1 MAKRRRAS
9 SKDLAG
15 TRDLILKAAEEVF
28 AEKGY
33 TGARVAEIAKR
44 AGMDKRLIFYYFS
57 TKQGLYANILE
68 DFFEKAEPVFD
79 EFLRRRKDMAQK
91 LDLARFL
98 ENTTEFIYAN
108 RNPVRILFREFLDGG
123 VLLEEL
129 LPGRILPIFRLWR
142 EYYSR
147 FFSTPRGSPREA
159 DHMLLTL
166 SGMSLFYFLVVPLM
180 EQVWQGDP
188 LHPDRLSERKAFLK
202 RRTRGIVK

>member
-1 MAKRRRAS
+1 MARRRKS
-9 SKDLAG
+9 ESQDLEG
-15 TRDLILKAAEEVF
+15 TRDRILKAAEQVF

-44 AGMDKRLIFYYFS
+44 SGMDKRLIFYYFS
-57 TKQGLYANILE
+57 NKQGLYSHILE
-68 DFFEKAEPVFD
+68 DFFKRVEPVFE

-98 ENTTEFIYAN
+98 ENTTEFIQAN

-129 LPGRILPIFRLWR
+129 LPERILPIFGLWR
-142 EYYSR
+142 EYYPR

-180 EQVWQGDP
+180 DQVWEEDP
-188 LHPDRLSERKAFLK
+188 LDKGRLSERKEFL
-202 RRTRGIVK
+202 RRRAKGLIK

>member
-1 MAKRRRAS
+1 MARRRRAS

-44 AGMDKRLIFYYFS
+44 AGMDKRLIFYYFR

-98 ENTTEFIYAN
+98 ENTTEFIQAN

-123 VLLEEL
+123 VLLAAL

-180 EQVWQGDP
+180 EQVWQEDP

>member
-1 MAKRRRAS
+1 MARRRKSAS
-9 SKDLAG
+9 QDLEG
-15 TRDLILKAAEEVF
+15 TRDRILKAAEQVF

-44 AGMDKRLIFYYFS
+44 SGMDKRLIFYYFS
-57 TKQGLYANILE
+57 NKQGLYSHILE
-68 DFFEKAEPVFD
+68 DFFQRAEPVFD

-98 ENTTEFIYAN
+98 ENTTEFIQAN

-129 LPGRILPIFRLWR
+129 LPQRILPIFSLWR
-142 EYYSR
+142 EYYPR
-147 FFSTPRGSPREA
+147 FFSTPKGSPREA

-180 EQVWQGDP
+180 EQVWKEDP
-188 LHPDRLSERKAFLK
+188 LHTDRLSERKEFLQ
-202 RRTRGIVK
+202 RRTKGLIK

>member
-1 MAKRRRAS
+1 MARRRRAS

-57 TKQGLYANILE
+57 TKQGLYANILG
-68 DFFEKAEPVFD
+68 DFFERAEPVFD

-98 ENTTEFIYAN
+98 ENTTEFIHAN

-180 EQVWQGDP
+180 EQVWQEDP